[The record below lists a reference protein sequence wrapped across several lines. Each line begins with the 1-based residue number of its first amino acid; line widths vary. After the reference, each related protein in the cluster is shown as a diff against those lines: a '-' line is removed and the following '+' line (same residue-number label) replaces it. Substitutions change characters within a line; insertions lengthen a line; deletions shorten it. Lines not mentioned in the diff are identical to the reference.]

1 MADVNVEI
9 KDEAGLSSATED
21 AVSPGPDETVELNLR
36 KAVDGS
42 IMIFDHMDI
51 DIVLVPES
59 KKIITMPK
67 DLMTDD
73 VYETQNHL
81 FKHLTRK
88 GLIEYDSIRGG
99 NVYGAF
105 EAKLLES
112 IFEQSDPLQLTILQI
127 SKWIDEERP
136 FFESERAYLER
147 EEERLLEPEEED
159 STKLGEVPHSSKKG
173 SIRPGWIRGP
183 YGIYDLYRV

>member
-1 MADVNVEI
+1 MAEISVDI
-9 KDEAGLSSATED
+9 KDESGLAPETED
-21 AVSPGPDETVELNLR
+21 AVSPSADATVELNLR
-36 KAVDGS
+36 KAIDGS
-42 IMIFDHMDI
+42 IMIFDHVDI

-59 KKIITMPK
+59 RKIITMPK
-67 DLMTDD
+67 DMMTDD

-88 GLIEYDSIRGG
+88 GLIEYDSIQGG
-99 NVYGAF
+99 NVYGTFEARILESAF
-105 EAKLLES
+105 EG
-112 IFEQSDPLQLTILQI
+112 SDPLQLTILQV
-127 SKWIDEERP
+127 SNWIDDERP

-147 EEERLLEPEEED
+147 EEERLLEPEEEA

>member
-21 AVSPGPDETVELNLR
+21 AVSPGPDATVELNLR